1 VDLQVRPIHHRLENL
16 AKAHLF
22 LCMLAYPVERHLRQA
37 GEGLLFHDEEGGER
51 TSPVAPFEPSESAK
65 QKKRSPRVDTELP
78 LQGYRGLLQ
87 SLSALT
93 RATIRLGSATFT
105 RCAQP
110 TPFQAEAF
118 KRLGLTAP

>member
-1 VDLQVRPIHHRLENL
+1 
-16 AKAHLF
+16 
-22 LCMLAYPVERHLRQA
+22 MLAYPVERHLRQA